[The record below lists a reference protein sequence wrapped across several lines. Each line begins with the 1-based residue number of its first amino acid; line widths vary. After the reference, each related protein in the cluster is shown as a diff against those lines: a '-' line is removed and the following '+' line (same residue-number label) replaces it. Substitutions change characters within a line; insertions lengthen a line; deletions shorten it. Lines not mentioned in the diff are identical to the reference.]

1 MAWGVLSEVWNR
13 TWVVWFAEV
22 LIAAALAMMMMI
34 IIVSVHVTVRE
45 KEKNVLENVQ
55 KCCGA
60 AGLALYSSC
69 IAGCTLCN

>member
-1 MAWGVLSEVWNR
+1 
-13 TWVVWFAEV
+13 
-22 LIAAALAMMMMI
+22 MMMMI